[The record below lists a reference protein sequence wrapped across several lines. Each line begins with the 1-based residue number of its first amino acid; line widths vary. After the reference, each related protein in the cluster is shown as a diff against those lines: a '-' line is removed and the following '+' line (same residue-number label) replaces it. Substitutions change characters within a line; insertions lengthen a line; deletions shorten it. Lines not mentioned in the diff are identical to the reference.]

1 MSEKVIHLT
10 GLHAL
15 KSERR
20 FDYARTD
27 NATHLMI
34 DFAEYE
40 QSEWREEWTGRS
52 WTCIVP
58 VEEIREMLTDRME
71 ERFTE
76 VRCD

>member
-1 MSEKVIHLT
+1 MSEKTIHLT

-40 QSEWREEWTGRS
+40 RGEWTGRS

-58 VEEIREMLTDRME
+58 IEEIREMLADRME
-71 ERFTE
+71 ERLTE
-76 VRCD
+76 VRRD